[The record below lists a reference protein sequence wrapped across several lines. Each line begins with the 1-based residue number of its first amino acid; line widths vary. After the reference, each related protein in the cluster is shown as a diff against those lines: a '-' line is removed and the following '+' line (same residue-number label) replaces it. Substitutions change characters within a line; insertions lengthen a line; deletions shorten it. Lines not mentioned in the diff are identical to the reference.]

1 LTGENAM
8 SEGAKKSY
16 HFNSNM
22 RTNSGSKSTMSNNED
37 RYLRAL
43 EIQERK
49 QAIIDKELEKQRI
62 IDEAEKA
69 AADEK
74 ARQEAEAKAA
84 QAEEEATNAPVKEA
98 VIEGTPAAEEAAP
111 AAPAAKPAPS
121 GNFVPGPT
129 PRKDF
134 TSDEKA
140 AMLKR
145 ARAHAAEVAK
155 RKS

>member
-1 LTGENAM
+1 MTGENVM
-8 SEGAKKSY
+8 SEEAKKSY

-22 RTNSGSKSTMSNNED
+22 RSNSGSKSTMSNNED

-49 QAIIDKELEKQRI
+49 QVIIDKELEKQKI
-62 IDEAEKA
+62 IDEVERVAAE
-69 AADEK
+69 EK
-74 ARQEAEAKAA
+74 ARQEAEVKAA
-84 QAEEEATNAPVKEA
+84 QAQEEAANAPVA
-98 VIEGTPAAEEAAP
+98 VIEEAPAVKETSPA

-134 TSDEKA
+134 TPAEKA

-145 ARAHAAEVAK
+145 ARAHAAQVAK
-155 RKS
+155 QKS